1 MYVKMLDQGLIQQV
15 SPLGWFTVTIISWA
29 LGWTVIPQYPR
40 RISSSIP
47 YGHQYPG
54 MRVSL
59 V

>member
-1 MYVKMLDQGLIQQV
+1 MLDQGLIQQV